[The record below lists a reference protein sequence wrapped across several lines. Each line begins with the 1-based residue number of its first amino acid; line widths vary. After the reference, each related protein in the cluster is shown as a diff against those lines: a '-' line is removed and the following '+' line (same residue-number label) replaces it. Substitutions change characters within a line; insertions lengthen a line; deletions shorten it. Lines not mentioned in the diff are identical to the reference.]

1 MTFHMFNSAIQ
12 NTIEINEKNLTNE
25 IILMVSGSLTL
36 IALLASFIVGAG
48 FTLYQ
53 KRKSLN
59 FEMSVQYF
67 NFMKKRRKI
76 NDKLLEKI
84 KPFEMNLMKDYL
96 LIGGESYN
104 LDIDYSTEINY
115 KDLKKLSKNRVLQKM
130 IKKKNFV
137 YYSGDFS
144 KFIENSCISIKSK
157 EQELAESIYKTI
169 KMYPNVE
176 ELLIDIENRKME
188 SFNKE
193 ELKVYELYIE
203 ETSEIRDEI
212 WNLAQKIPGWKDCL
226 SLYLAYTYIVAITF
240 VGIINPVYF
249 SFRVQESLLVIIFFT
264 LVITLFIPISIHTV
278 RHKKKLSDE
287 ISRFYL

>member
-1 MTFHMFNSAIQ
+1 MFNSAIQ

-36 IALLASFIVGAG
+36 IALLATFIVSAG

-67 NFMKKRRKI
+67 NFMKKRRRI
-76 NDKLLEKI
+76 NDKLLKKI
-84 KPFEMNLMKDYL
+84 KSFEMNLMKDYL

-115 KDLKKLSKNRVLQKM
+115 RDLKKLSKNRVLRKI

-157 EQELAESIYKTI
+157 EQELAESIYKAI

-176 ELLIDIENRKME
+176 ELLIDIENRKKE
-188 SFNKE
+188 TFNNE
-193 ELKVYELYIE
+193 ELKVYELYVK

-212 WNLAQKIPGWKDCL
+212 WNLAGKIPGWKDCL
-226 SLYLAYTYIVAITF
+226 SLYLAYAYIVAITL
-240 VGIINPVYF
+240 VGIINPLYF
-249 SFRVQESLLVIIFFT
+249 SFKVQESLLVIIFFT